1 MIDVAMGVLD
11 GKVAIVTGAAGG
23 IGGAVVAEFER
34 AGARV
39 VGLDREQAD
48 LTQAGEVQAVVA
60 RALEEHGRLDVLFN
74 GAGISGRPLGDGP
87 VHEASEAAWDA
98 VLAANLKTVFLVSKS
113 ALPALL
119 RSRGA
124 IVNLAS
130 VLGLVGGDDDF
141 ATHAYAA
148 SKGGVIALT
157 RAMAA
162 TYAAHGVRCNAIAPA
177 LIATP
182 MSARAQNDPRI
193 RSRLPE
199 LQPLTGDFGQPRDV
213 ATAALF
219 LASDAARFVT
229 GVVLPVDGGWT
240 AR

>member
-1 MIDVAMGVLD
+1 MSVLE

-23 IGGAVVAEFER
+23 IGAAVAAEFER
-34 AGARV
+34 AGATV
-39 VGLDREQAD
+39 VGIDREQAD
-48 LTQAGEVQAVVA
+48 LTQAGEVQAVVEGA
-60 RALEEHGRLDVLFN
+60 VREHGRLDVLFN
-74 GAGISGRPLGDGP
+74 GAGISGRRLGDGP
-87 VHEASEAAWDA
+87 VHEATEIAWDA
-98 VLAANLKTVFLVSKS
+98 VLAANLKSVFLVSKY

-130 VLGLVGGDDDF
+130 VLALVGGDEDF

-148 SKGGVIALT
+148 SKGGIVALT
-157 RAMAA
+157 RAMAVS
-162 TYAAHGVRCNAIAPA
+162 YAPHGVRCNAIAPA

-182 MSARAQNDPRI
+182 MSERAQNDPRI

-213 ATAALF
+213 AGAALF